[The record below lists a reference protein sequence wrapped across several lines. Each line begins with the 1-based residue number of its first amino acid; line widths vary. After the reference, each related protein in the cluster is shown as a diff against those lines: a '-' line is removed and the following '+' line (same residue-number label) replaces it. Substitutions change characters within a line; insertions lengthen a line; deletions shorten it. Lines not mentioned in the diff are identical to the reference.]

1 MKKLLLITIFLFSSL
16 FAYKIDITTWGNKDT
31 FYGFLKK
38 NSLPLKIYYNLPAKI
53 KKMVRRIPVGSTVFI
68 LKNNNEIKQALIP
81 LNSKEQLQILKKN
94 NKYISKIV
102 PIVYETQKKYAEVEI
117 NNYLSYDLYKAT
129 HLRSLTSKLIN
140 IFEDRVNF
148 RAIPKNT
155 KIRIL
160 YEEKLRFGKVK
171 DVKIIFAEIKNR
183 YFDYTAFY
191 NPEDG
196 RYYDREAKSL
206 KGMFLKAPL
215 KYTRISSKFGMR
227 FHPILHKWRM
237 HDGIDYVNR
246 PGTPIHTVA
255 DGKVI
260 FKGWMGGYG
269 KAVKIKHKNG
279 YVTLYAHLK
288 GWPRGLYV
296 GKWVK
301 QGQTI
306 GYLGNTGLSTGPHL
320 HFGVMRYGRWIN
332 PAKLKNSV
340 KIALKG
346 KQKEKFLAY
355 VNSLIKENNIAL
367 K

>member
-1 MKKLLLITIFLFSSL
+1 
-16 FAYKIDITTWGNKDT
+16 
-31 FYGFLKK
+31 
-38 NSLPLKIYYNLPAKI
+38 
-53 KKMVRRIPVGSTVFI
+53 
-68 LKNNNEIKQALIP
+68 
-81 LNSKEQLQILKKN
+81 
-94 NKYISKIV
+94 
-102 PIVYETQKKYAEVEI
+102 
-117 NNYLSYDLYKAT
+117 
-129 HLRSLTSKLIN
+129 
-140 IFEDRVNF
+140 
-148 RAIPKNT
+148 
-155 KIRIL
+155 
-160 YEEKLRFGKVK
+160 
-171 DVKIIFAEIKNR
+171 
-183 YFDYTAFY
+183 
-191 NPEDG
+191 
-196 RYYDREAKSL
+196 
-206 KGMFLKAPL
+206 
-215 KYTRISSKFGMR
+215 
-227 FHPILHKWRM
+227 M

-320 HFGVMRYGRWIN
+320 HFGVMRYGKWIN

-355 VNSLIKENNIAL
+355 VKSIIKENNIAL